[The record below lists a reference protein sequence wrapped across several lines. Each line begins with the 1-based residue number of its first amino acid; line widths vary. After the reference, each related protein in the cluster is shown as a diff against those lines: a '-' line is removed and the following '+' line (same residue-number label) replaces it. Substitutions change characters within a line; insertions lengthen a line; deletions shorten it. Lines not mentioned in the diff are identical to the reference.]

1 MTSEPL
7 LEIDGLEVVAA
18 AAPHPRPLVRG
29 ASVSVHAG
37 EVLGLIGES
46 GSGKSMTCL
55 AVMRLLPSGV
65 RRAGGRVL
73 VNGSPR
79 FARGRDVGMVMQ
91 NPASCFDPVMTI
103 TAHFRET
110 LAAHGAAWS
119 SGQARALASLRE
131 AGFDDPEAILSAYP
145 FQLSGGMLQRVMIA
159 LAMVTRP
166 RLLLA
171 DEPTTD
177 LDMPAQARVL
187 DLLDRLRRTHDL
199 GILLVTHDLSV
210 VARLADTVAVMHHG
224 VILETGP
231 VRRIFENP
239 AHEYTRTLLTAHF
252 NLHDALSAHA
262 PDRDGREKTGGEW
275 AA

>member
-1 MTSEPL
+1 MKSEPL
-7 LEIDGLEVVAA
+7 LSIDALEVTAA
-18 AAPHPRPLVRG
+18 ASPHPRPVVRG
-29 ASVSVHAG
+29 VSLSVRAG

-55 AVMRLLPSGV
+55 SVMRLLPSAMH
-65 RRAGGRVL
+65 RTGGRIL
-73 VNGSPR
+73 VQGSER

-91 NPASCFDPVMTI
+91 NPASCFDQVMTI
-103 TAHFRET
+103 EGHFRET
-110 LAAHGAAWS
+110 LAAHNFPWNAGRS
-119 SGQARALASLRE
+119 RALDSLRE
-131 AGFDDPEAILSAYP
+131 SGFDAPEAILPAYP

-159 LAMVTRP
+159 LAMVVEP

-187 DLLDRLRRTHDL
+187 DLLDALRKRRNL

-210 VARLADTVAVMHHG
+210 VARLADTVAVMHDG
-224 VILETGP
+224 VIVESGP
-231 VRRIFENP
+231 VRRIFEAP
-239 AHEYTRTLLTAHF
+239 SHPYTRTLLAAHF
-252 NLHDALSAHA
+252 DLHDAFCTLA
-262 PDRDGREKTGGEW
+262 PDRDQPGEGR